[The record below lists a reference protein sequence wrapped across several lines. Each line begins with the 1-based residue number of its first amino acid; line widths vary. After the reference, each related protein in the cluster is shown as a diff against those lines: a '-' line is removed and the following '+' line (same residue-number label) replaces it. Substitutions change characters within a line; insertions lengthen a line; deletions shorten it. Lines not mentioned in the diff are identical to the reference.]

1 MASKT
6 HESSATACKICVII
20 DFWLNW
26 ESYQL
31 WHCSVNFRIGWEFC
45 LTYLINSVN
54 ILKNVSMF
62 FEKIISCF
70 FFREEGRV
78 EDMCITKPS
87 LFFYSIFFHHFV
99 SWVIPFHGFKLFVSF
114 FITSQATNEIF
125 VKYFEIIW
133 IWDKKQN
140 VGSWHFLM
148 IDFSNHCYCSLL
160 YFKYDL

>member
-1 MASKT
+1 MTELGIIPIMALFGKFSNRMRILFNLP
-6 HESSATACKICVII
+6 HQFCKYIKER
-20 DFWLNW
+20 FHF
-26 ESYQL
+26 L
-31 WHCSVNFRIGWEFC
+31 W
-45 LTYLINSVN
+45 
-54 ILKNVSMF
+54 KNYY
-62 FEKIISCF
+62 F
-70 FFREEGRV
+70 FFFQRGR
-78 EDMCITKPS
+78 KS
-87 LFFYSIFFHHFV
+87 LGYLHNQAQLIFLFHFFHHFV

>member
-6 HESSATACKICVII
+6 HESSATACKIFVII

-31 WHCSVNFRIGWEFC
+31 WHCLVNFRIGWEFC

-54 ILKNVSMF
+54 ILKNVFMF
-62 FEKIISCF
+62 FVKIVSCF
-70 FFREEGRV
+70 FFQRGGRSWGYV
-78 EDMCITKPS
+78 HNQAQLIF
-87 LFFYSIFFHHFV
+87 LFHFFHHFV